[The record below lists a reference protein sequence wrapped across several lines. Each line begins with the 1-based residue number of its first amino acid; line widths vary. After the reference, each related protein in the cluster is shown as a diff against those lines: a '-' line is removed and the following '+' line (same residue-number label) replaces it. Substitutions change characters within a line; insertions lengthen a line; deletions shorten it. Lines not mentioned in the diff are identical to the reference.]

1 MGESCVAI
9 EILAQ
14 FVLSGIFAIA
24 RQFERTWTSR
34 TAIAKNPAAVTAVG
48 VTAAAVTAAAA
59 AAAIAFATTPAG
71 EEASM
76 HACGDTRKA
85 GSHGVRWQR
94 TFVSERGQRY

>member
-1 MGESCVAI
+1 MI
-9 EILAQ
+9 EILAHL
-14 FVLSGIFAIA
+14 VLSGIFAIA

-34 TAIAKNPAAVTAVG
+34 TAIAKNPAAVTAAA

-76 HACGDTRKA
+76 HARGDGAKLLAATA
-85 GSHGVRWQR
+85 CDGSVHL
-94 TFVSERGQRY
+94 